1 MNTSKSSHH
10 RLAIA
15 CLLFSASMWGLIWY
29 PIRLLEDAGLS
40 AVWTS
45 LVMYVAAGILVI
57 PVLWRQYHVIS
68 QHFSDLLLLAIAA
81 GVTNVTFLVALTE
94 GEVMRVMLLF
104 YLSPLW
110 TVLLG
115 RWWLGEKL
123 SFTAIVMLLI
133 AMSGSIVML
142 WNKDIGWPW
151 PHGVADWL
159 ALTASIAFSINN
171 VQARKLGTVSMR
183 VKTSVIWWG
192 VVITSVF
199 VLMVQQS
206 PIPDSSITTWL
217 SAWLLGWIAI
227 VAMTVA
233 VLYGVASMP
242 VYRSSVI
249 MLFELVVAAIATWWL
264 TNEAMSLHEWLGG
277 GLILLAAYGVA
288 RTEMNS
294 D

>member
-1 MNTSKSSHH
+1 MNISNSSHN

-29 PIRLLEDAGLS
+29 PIRLLEDAGMS

-45 LVMYVAAGILVI
+45 LVMYVAAGLLVI

-68 QHFSDLLLLAIAA
+68 QHLSDLLILAVAA
-81 GVTNVTFLVALTE
+81 GVTNVAFLVALTE

-115 RWWLGEKL
+115 RWWLKEKL
-123 SFTAIVMLLI
+123 SLAAIAMLLI

-142 WNKDIGWPW
+142 WNNDIGWPW

-171 VQARKLGTVSMR
+171 VQARKLGSVSMR
-183 VKTSVIWWG
+183 VKTSVVWWG
-192 VVITSVF
+192 VVLISII
-199 VLMVQQS
+199 VLLIQQS
-206 PIPDSSITTWL
+206 PVPDSSVSVWI
-217 SAWLLGWIAI
+217 SAWLLGWVAI

-249 MLFELVVAAIATWWL
+249 MLFELVVAAIAAWAL
-264 TNEAMSLHEWLGG
+264 TNEAMSLQEWLGG
-277 GLILLAAYGVA
+277 GLILIAAYGVA
-288 RTEMNS
+288 RAES
-294 D
+294 